1 MKLYKNEKKKRF
13 LDIFRIILIM
23 VKNKKNLFNLNINFF
38 KNLNKLKKSRLK
50 VFEDC

>member
-1 MKLYKNEKKKRF
+1 MKLYKNEKQRF

-38 KNLNKLKKSRLK
+38 KNLNKLKKIEVES
-50 VFEDC
+50 F